1 MTIPPFLV
9 RQPFQPSPRGS
20 TSEALAK
27 GASLAVIAPQ
37 SPRPAEML
45 AGVVIDNGDVDLT
58 GFDLA
63 LHELLISRAY
73 ENDRTMTKTSYE
85 IPLAECLR
93 FLGPEARRDAIERSM
108 AKMEQIKL
116 SFAGE
121 DGRSFRGV
129 KMLTSWQV
137 TLNSET
143 SLGYQFPDPIRWLMR
158 TMPTYGYIELNALGR
173 GSMRSKYSHM
183 LYKRIAL
190 EVARNPWRA
199 GEDNRFDLAFTPEQ
213 LAEVVGFPS
222 VKGTVPFGKLQ
233 ERVLS
238 KAIDD
243 FSAVRKFDVRI
254 SYDGLPAPKK
264 GTSVRQI
271 EFGVRVNADPH
282 HTVRAN
288 TVPLQKA
295 GYRIGAPDEPRYRI
309 NSVFWL
315 RVAKKFKTLGI
326 DHSFAHATWLVALKE
341 ALDSFPLTPGGSTR
355 MYRGANLLSSIDADG
370 VEAAAWG
377 FFGEEAELGRDLVGS
392 LHVIKNRV
400 PAEKAR
406 KKRME
411 PVQRLKDTATSPTPV
426 FPEVAVGTRPEPTFD
441 TCTHIDIEIDPAA
454 SAAEL
459 DDYIFA
465 HFSNVV
471 WDGNRKIVLRAH
483 FYVPGQR
490 DVRDHFRFLIS
501 PADEEELLR
510 AVGHRRVEKWIDG
523 YPAYVIDD
531 EKKAA

>member
-1 MTIPPFLV
+1 MKTAPFMK

-58 GFDLA
+58 CFDLA

-73 ENDRTMTKTSYE
+73 ENDRTMNKTSYE

-93 FLGPEARRDAIERSM
+93 FLGPDARRDAVERSLT
-108 AKMEQIKL
+108 KMEQIKL
-116 SFAGE
+116 SFTGE

-129 KMLTSWQV
+129 KMLTTWQAS
-137 TLNSET
+137 LNAET

-158 TMPTYGYIELNALGR
+158 TMPSYGYIELNALGR
-173 GSMRSKYSHM
+173 GTMRSKYSHM

-190 EVARNPWRA
+190 EVAKNPWRA
-199 GEDNRFDLAFTPEQ
+199 GEDNRFELTFTPKQ

-222 VKGTVPFGKLQ
+222 VKGVIPFGKLQ
-233 ERVLS
+233 ERVIS
-238 KAIDD
+238 KVIAD
-243 FSAVRKFDVRI
+243 FAGVRKFDVRI
-254 SYDGLPAPKK
+254 SYDGMSAAKK
-264 GTSVRQI
+264 GTPVRQI

-315 RVAKKFKTLGI
+315 RVAKRFKTLGI

-341 ALDSFPLTPGGSTR
+341 ALDSFPLTPAGSDR
-355 MYRGANLLSSIDADG
+355 MYRGVNLLSSIDADG
-370 VEAAAWG
+370 VEAAAWS
-377 FFGEEAELGRDLVGS
+377 FFAEEAELGRDLVGS
-392 LHVIKNRV
+392 LHVIKYRV

-406 KKRME
+406 RKRME
-411 PVQRLKDTATSPTPV
+411 HAQQPQNAAPSPAPVAPIVPTAKETH
-426 FPEVAVGTRPEPTFD
+426 PTFD
-441 TCTHIDIEIDPAA
+441 TCTHVDIDIDPAA
-454 SAAEL
+454 SFAEL
-459 DDYIFA
+459 DDYIFSY
-465 HFSNVV
+465 FSSVS
-471 WDGNRKIVLRAH
+471 WDGQRKFVLRAY

-490 DVRDHFRFLIS
+490 DIRDHFRFLIS

-510 AVGHRRVEKWIDG
+510 ALGHRRVEKWIDG
-523 YPAYVIDD
+523 YPTYVVDD